1 MSECGPPVLFVR
13 CGTTWTYTF
22 LYRDK
27 VTKAPI
33 VIDDLQARGSV
44 VDENGNVVM
53 TLSNTQL
60 AIPTGL
66 GSVVLTVPST
76 TTQSLSPSNVRR
88 TDLSLYIE
96 LFDTGS
102 PPVVTPFAPPFPIIV
117 LPDLTT

>member
-1 MSECGPPVLFVR
+1 MSECGTPVLFVR

-76 TTQSLSPSNVRR
+76 ATQSLSPSNVRR

-102 PPVVTPFAPPFPIIV
+102 PPVVMPFAPPFPIIV